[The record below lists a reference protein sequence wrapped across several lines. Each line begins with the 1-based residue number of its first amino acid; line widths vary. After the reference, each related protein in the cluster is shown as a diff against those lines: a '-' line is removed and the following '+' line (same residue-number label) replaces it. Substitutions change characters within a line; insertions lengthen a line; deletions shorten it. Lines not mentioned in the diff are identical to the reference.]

1 MIQSQETPYEVVEKS
16 NSNNDSDLN
25 LPLPKSQSPIKT
37 RFTIEHEENWDLDIA
52 KETIMK
58 SSSSLDYGSDDESER
73 NLKNEIEVFGLEE

>member
-16 NSNNDSDLN
+16 NNNDSNLN